1 MTEFTSE
8 FIAEQRTLAVA
19 LPKRLSVGVVHKNH
33 VNINQ
38 NFDTK
43 PIPTKLNVMDV
54 NIFSTMPETCL
65 TAQSICDACNHYP
78 EALDHIEQ
86 QAKRIAELEA
96 DKSRMFRAGYKR
108 RGELSMFDG
117 TFIEQLES
125 VIGYKPISESH
136 SIADAILNEFMR
148 LNKRIAELEQERQ
161 EMDARIT
168 AYESDD
174 PYLPIRYEPQPPQ
187 ESEE

>member
-86 QAKRIAELEA
+86 LQKRVQELEVQL
-96 DKSRMFRAGYKR
+96 KSKDIIINNQQG
-108 RGELSMFDG
+108 
-117 TFIEQLES
+117 
-125 VIGYKPISESH
+125 
-136 SIADAILNEFMR
+136 R
-148 LNKRIAELEQERQ
+148 LNYYATKDLLGDKNE
-161 EMDARIT
+161 
-168 AYESDD
+168 
-174 PYLPIRYEPQPPQ
+174 
-187 ESEE
+187 

>member
-86 QAKRIAELEA
+86 QAKRIAELEVQL
-96 DKSRMFRAGYKR
+96 KSKDIIINNQQG
-108 RGELSMFDG
+108 
-117 TFIEQLES
+117 
-125 VIGYKPISESH
+125 
-136 SIADAILNEFMR
+136 R
-148 LNKRIAELEQERQ
+148 LNYYATKDLLGGKHE
-161 EMDARIT
+161 
-168 AYESDD
+168 
-174 PYLPIRYEPQPPQ
+174 
-187 ESEE
+187 